1 MLYSLASPAGPIG
14 DRDLVIAHCDRPAQ
28 DYRLDPLHRSVPSAG
43 EWTRLALA
51 ARPGAAALLR
61 EPETPSLVESILQ
74 LPRRQKRLPTR
85 RGANGLFS
93 FCR

>member
-1 MLYSLASPAGPIG
+1 MKILRVSHF
-14 DRDLVIAHCDRPAQ
+14 RKKIA
-28 DYRLDPLHRSVPSAG
+28 SAG

-51 ARPGAAALLR
+51 ARPSAAALLR

-74 LPRRQKRLPTR
+74 LSRRQKRLPTR

-93 FCR
+93 F